1 MSASKVLV
9 VTNDEGFGE
18 AVRDF
23 VRDAVGVATV
33 RTRDEALHWLTRSC
47 PDLVLLDH
55 DSAELECM
63 DMLSIARALR
73 CRFECVLATGRPSEA
88 LSREAAAM
96 GVTHVLVKPF
106 SAADLDGLIG
116 ISTSACVELR
126 PPQNVAATAP
136 PT

>member
-9 VTNDEGFGE
+9 VTNDEGFGD

-23 VRDAVGVATV
+23 VGDAAGVETV

-55 DSAELECM
+55 DTAELECM

-73 CRFECVLATGRPSEA
+73 CRFECVLATKRPSEA

-96 GVTHVLVKPF
+96 GVTHILVKPF
-106 SAADLDGLIG
+106 SAADLDALIG

-126 PPQNVAATAP
+126 SRQDVAASAP
-136 PT
+136 PA

>member
-9 VTNDEGFGE
+9 VTSDESFGD
-18 AVRDF
+18 AVREF

-47 PDLVLLDH
+47 PDLVLLDY

-73 CRFECVLATGRPSEA
+73 CRFECVLATKHPSEA
-88 LSREAAAM
+88 LSREVAAM

-106 SAADLDGLIG
+106 SAADLDALIG

-126 PPQNVAATAP
+126 SPQNVAAAASP
-136 PT
+136 A